1 MNAHFFDI
9 DTLIRIENSVWIV
22 SKLKPNE
29 PLVKI
34 SQSEFNLIKRG
45 IYRKYQSPL
54 KIGSKTYW
62 IPENLLNQI
71 KIKCK
76 LHKCDITD
84 ISFSM
89 QEFMNTDLISN
100 LEHKILFDHF
110 YHLKNTSDDI
120 YVICSKNNRQNYEPI
135 IKKVED
141 SLYELGLQIKKFYF
155 ISETFYNR
163 DEDEISHK
171 KIRLLLQH
179 LLGLKTEGDRFSD
192 EEITKYERVYF
203 YDDEINSINLAHNSN
218 SVLEFLLQNTNKDTK
233 SKIKDSLKSGEH
245 VMVVNQCTNNKVQ
258 NFITKNVTIS
268 YSTIIKTFESI
279 RFRC

>member
-9 DTLIRIENSVWIV
+9 DTLIKIDNSVWIV
-22 SKLKPNE
+22 SKIKPNE

-34 SQSEFNLIKRG
+34 SQSEFNLIKKG
-45 IYRKYQSPL
+45 IYRKYQSQL
-54 KIGSKTYW
+54 RIGNKTYW

-84 ISFSM
+84 LSFSM
-89 QEFMNTDLISN
+89 QEFMNPELISN
-100 LEHKILFDHF
+100 LKYEILTDHF

-120 YVICSKNNRQNYEPI
+120 YVICSKNNRQNYEAI
-135 IKKVED
+135 IDKVEKA
-141 SLYELGLQIKKFYF
+141 LFELGLEIKKFYF

-163 DEDEISHK
+163 DEDDISHK

-179 LLGLKTEGDRFSD
+179 LIGLKTDGDKFSD
-192 EEITKYERVYF
+192 EEITKYDTCYF
-203 YDDEINSINLAHNSN
+203 YDDEIGSINLALNSN
-218 SVLEFLLQNTNKDTK
+218 SVFEFLLQNTQKDLK
-233 SKIKDSLKSGEH
+233 SKIKEILKSNQNTI
-245 VMVVNQCTNNKVQ
+245 VVNQCTNNKVQ
-258 NFITKNVTIS
+258 PFITKNVNLV
-268 YSTIIKTFESI
+268 YSSIIKTFESF

>member
-171 KIRLLLQH
+171 N
-179 LLGLKTEGDRFSD
+179 
-192 EEITKYERVYF
+192 
-203 YDDEINSINLAHNSN
+203 DEINSINLAHNSN

-245 VMVVNQCTNNKVQ
+245 VMVVNQCTNNKAQ

-268 YSTIIKTFESI
+268 YSTIIKTFESF